1 MGHGALNQGVS
12 KIEIPGKSQMA
23 LNTDKWLWLAVPPK
37 YRLYPPHTVQ
47 KKEIVASGK
56 AGGGI
61 CCPFPV

>member
-1 MGHGALNQGVS
+1 
-12 KIEIPGKSQMA
+12 MA